1 MSSNSTYLGIICTPE
16 EYARQA
22 SDPSLH
28 CLTRGQSIGL
38 TIVAESGFVSLF
50 AVLFVFGII
59 SRNALHHVRK
69 KAVKDWDFLQ
79 EPMDVFML
87 SLFFADLIQA
97 LGAVLD
103 IKWINEGKV
112 ETGSFCTAQGIIQQL
127 GETGVAI
134 TTLIIALYTF
144 IVVRWRKG
152 VNAILISKFV
162 ILTAW
167 AFIIILIIVGN
178 TTRGPNY
185 EEPTPYW
192 CWIGENHTALR
203 IVGEYVWFWITLGAS
218 FLGYIFLFL
227 WSRGNIVFDDKSW
240 WRFTFHSRPDK
251 PESLEEKARRR
262 NSLSL
267 IALPS
272 LRYPVVYSILVL
284 PLSVVRWITFNGR
297 NQLGSEANL
306 IVISIYGLS
315 GMMNVILLLVTRPNS
330 VLFGNTGR
338 AGRGRVSSPR
348 EWNDR
353 QMHTK
358 QTGVEES
365 SQSGRDDDESI
376 QMGRLPSIDVESV
389 SSRHH

>member
-1 MSSNSTYLGIICTPE
+1 MSSTAQGIICTPE

-22 SDPSLH
+22 SDASLH

-50 AVLFVFGII
+50 AVLFVFRII
-59 SRNALHHVRK
+59 FRNALYHVRK
-69 KAVKDWDFLQ
+69 KAVKDWNFLQ

-112 ETGSFCTAQGIIQQL
+112 ETGPFCTAQGIIQQL

-144 IVVRWRKG
+144 IVVWWRMG
-152 VNAILISKFV
+152 MDAIIISKLV
-162 ILTAW
+162 ILTVW
-167 AFIIILIIVGN
+167 AFIIIMIIVGN
-178 TTRGPNY
+178 TTRGPHY

-192 CWIGENHTALR
+192 CWIGEDHTALR
-203 IVGEYVWFWITLGAS
+203 IVGEYVWFWLTLGVS
-218 FLGYIFLFL
+218 FLVYIPLFL
-227 WSRGNIVFDDKSW
+227 WSRGNIAFDDMSW
-240 WRFTFHSRPDK
+240 WKFTFHSRLDE
-251 PESLEEKARRR
+251 PESLEDKARRR
-262 NSLSL
+262 NSLNL
-267 IALPS
+267 IA
-272 LRYPVVYSILVL
+272 YPVVYSILVL
-284 PLSVVRWITFNGR
+284 PLSVVRWITFSGK
-297 NQLGSEANL
+297 NQLGSAANL

-330 VLFGNTGR
+330 MLFGRTGR
-338 AGRGRVSSPR
+338 ASHGHAPSRRGWSGT
-348 EWNDR
+348 
-353 QMHTK
+353 QAHAK
-358 QTGVEES
+358 QDGVEEC
-365 SQSGRDDDESI
+365 SQLERCDESV

-389 SSRHH
+389 SSLYR

>member
-1 MSSNSTYLGIICTPE
+1 MSSTSQLGIICSAE
-16 EYARQA
+16 EYAGQRLII
-22 SDPSLH
+22 PLH

-59 SRNALHHVRK
+59 FRNALHHVRK
-69 KAVKDWDFLQ
+69 KALKDWDFLQ

-87 SLFFADLIQA
+87 SLFFADFIQA

-112 ETGSFCTAQGIIQQL
+112 ETGPFCTAQGIIQQL

-152 VNAILISKFV
+152 MDAIIISKLV
-162 ILTAW
+162 IVIAW
-167 AFIIILIIVGN
+167 AFTVILIIVGN

-185 EEPTPYW
+185 EEPTPVRSLSPSPQFLNPHSAW
-192 CWIGENHTALR
+192 F
-203 IVGEYVWFWITLGAS
+203 GEYVWFWITLG
-218 FLGYIFLFL
+218 
-227 WSRGNIVFDDKSW
+227 VQ
-240 WRFTFHSRPDK
+240 PDK

-262 NSLSL
+262 NSLSM
-267 IALPS
+267 IASVFMISPCTSGLSS
-272 LRYPVVYSILVL
+272 LRYPAVYSILVL
-284 PLSVVRWITFNGR
+284 PLSVVRWITFNGK
-297 NQLGSEANL
+297 NQLGSEATL

-330 VLFGNTGR
+330 VLFGKTGR

-348 EWNDR
+348 GWSDPQVHAKEDG
-353 QMHTK
+353 T
-358 QTGVEES
+358 EDS
-365 SQSGRDDDESI
+365 SQFGLDDESV

-389 SSRHH
+389 SSHRH

>member
-1 MSSNSTYLGIICTPE
+1 MSSTGSQRELEGIICTPE

-59 SRNALHHVRK
+59 FRNALHHVRK

-112 ETGSFCTAQGIIQQL
+112 ETGPFCTAQGIIQQL

-152 VNAILISKFV
+152 VDAIIISKLV
-162 ILTAW
+162 TLTVW
-167 AFIIILIIVGN
+167 AFIIIMIIVGN

-203 IVGEYVWFWITLGAS
+203 IIGEYVWFWITLGAS
-218 FLGYIFLFL
+218 FLVYIFLFL
-227 WSRGNIVFDDKSW
+227 WSRGNIAFDDKSW
-240 WRFTFHSRPDK
+240 WKFTFHSRPDK
-251 PESLEEKARRR
+251 PESQEEKARRR
-262 NSLSL
+262 NSLNM
-267 IALPS
+267 IA
-272 LRYPVVYSILVL
+272 YPVVYSILVL
-284 PLSVVRWITFNGR
+284 PLSVVRWITFNGK

-330 VLFGNTGR
+330 VLFGKTGR
-338 AGRGRVSSPR
+338 AGHGRVLSPR
-348 EWNDR
+348 GWSDP
-353 QMHTK
+353 QTQAK
-358 QTGVEES
+358 QNEVEES
-365 SQSGRDDDESI
+365 SQSGRDDDESV
-376 QMGRLPSIDVESV
+376 QMGRLPSIDVESIP
-389 SSRHH
+389 SHHH